1 MLVMEPSDSTL
12 GTGFQ
17 IVSAQDP
24 APTAPELLKRAWS
37 GLTKLNKI
45 LLGDDYRL
53 VPSTSLPM
61 YDSTVQG
68 VTVVNTVVGSFGLRV
83 WDPSEPVLCS
93 LAGTP
98 LEYTF
103 YSLAGQKLL
112 KGRLHGVK
120 ILKADGQAL
129 RMFELDI
136 DGILFALQYHQA
148 SFTPGE
154 PYINTLSLP
163 NGTGTSFMT
172 AEKRTYYHQAVFIRQ
187 NVRNLDLFQASYR
200 WIKNWALK
208 KGLYSSRFSYL
219 SELLLL
225 AMVSLTICQTTQ
237 STSWQSVCTL
247 FFRFWSGIDPENRIL
262 FPRGTALFRL
272 RVNPGNET
280 TLSTWKTI
288 VDEIKAAHQALV
300 VGSIINDARLFNE
313 LDFNT
318 GSDDEHWHHVRID
331 LSYWGYSQD
340 RCGRFVNMVEKEMV
354 VVVTG
359 ESIPLAFAVKPKF
372 QRLY

>member
-1 MLVMEPSDSTL
+1 MEAIDSTI
-12 GTGFQ
+12 GKGSQ
-17 IVSAQDP
+17 IVSTQDP

-45 LLGDDYRL
+45 LLGDDYKL
-53 VPSTSLPM
+53 VPSSSLPM

-68 VTVVNTVVGSFGLRV
+68 VAVVNTVIGSFGLDV
-83 WDPSEPVLCS
+83 WDPSEAVLCS
-93 LAGTP
+93 MAGTP
-98 LEYTF
+98 SEYTF
-103 YSLAGQKLL
+103 YNLAGQKLL
-112 KGRLHGVK
+112 KGRMHGVR
-120 ILKADGQAL
+120 ILRADRQAL

-154 PYINTLSLP
+154 PYHNTLLLP
-163 NGTGTSFMT
+163 SGIGTSSMI
-172 AEKRTYYHQAVFIRQ
+172 AEKRTYYHQAVSIRQ
-187 NVRNLDLFQASYR
+187 NVRNLNLFQASYR

-225 AMVSLTICQTTQ
+225 SMVTLTICQTTQ
-237 STSWQSVCTL
+237 STGWQSVCTS
-247 FFRFWSGIDPENRIL
+247 FFRFWSGIDPEKRVL
-262 FPRGTALFRL
+262 VPHGSASFRL
-272 RVNPGNET
+272 RVNPGNDT
-280 TLSTWKTI
+280 TRPTWKAI

-300 VGSIINDARLFNE
+300 VGSIIDDARLFNE
-313 LDFNT
+313 LDFNM

-331 LSYWGYSQD
+331 LSYWRVSQN

-354 VVVTG
+354 VLLT
-359 ESIPLAFAVKPKF
+359 SQLIPLAFRLKPKF
-372 QRLY
+372 QRVF